1 MKLYSNLN
9 NNFLK
14 SIASIKYIQN
24 IVKEKYGI
32 VDIDD
37 LLLIKSE
44 INDIY
49 KVILKNKL
57 TYILKV
63 YNIEKTVNSL
73 QFEIDYIL
81 YLLKNHFSTPQL
93 IKSIEN
99 LYYIFIEYPE
109 GKRLAVLM
117 KYIPDNKIQH
127 NFSSAS
133 TLGKNIAKLHNL
145 SNLFNSSM
153 LTERENMMF

>member
-57 TYILKV
+57 PYILKV
-63 YNIEKTVNSL
+63 YNREKL
-73 QFEIDYIL
+73 
-81 YLLKNHFSTPQL
+81 
-93 IKSIEN
+93 
-99 LYYIFIEYPE
+99 
-109 GKRLAVLM
+109 
-117 KYIPDNKIQH
+117 
-127 NFSSAS
+127 
-133 TLGKNIAKLHNL
+133 
-145 SNLFNSSM
+145 
-153 LTERENMMF
+153 